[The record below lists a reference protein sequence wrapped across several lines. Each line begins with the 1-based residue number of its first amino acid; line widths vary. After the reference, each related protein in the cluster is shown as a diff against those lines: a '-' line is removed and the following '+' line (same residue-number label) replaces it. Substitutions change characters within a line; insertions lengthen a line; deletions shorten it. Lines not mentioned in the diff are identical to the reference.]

1 MLHCSNANHD
11 VFEEEGD
18 STTTDAKKAQVVYPR
33 NQNYK
38 ARRHNRSTHMMET
51 SVP

>member
-18 STTTDAKKAQVVYPR
+18 SKTTDAKKAHVVYPR
-33 NQNYK
+33 NITTKHGDIIGQL
-38 ARRHNRSTHMMET
+38 T
-51 SVP
+51 